1 MSLYLISFFSQHP
14 CMKHSAGWGESE
26 SPWLMECKMA
36 QLFDWNARGSYESLK
51 LSASRWL
58 SSLRFLSKLKI
69 TREKRCELD
78 PFKLESEFEILKK
91 HFPYSRSFHTA
102 GVPCYESLA
111 TPMKKERP
119 INIPKDILSK
129 KVLNWWG
136 MILAHGY
143 TDLTRTKPYG
153 YPAYSSCFCA
163 QSFAPQTIRPSNLSV
178 CLAFTFV
185 SCISCKT
192 CHFLPRSWRSKSI
205 VKRIMVNMYYPSRS
219 KHVRRPFAG
228 SPAFYVFFG
237 FHVCKCLQ
245 FFNETAS

>member
-1 MSLYLISFFSQHP
+1 
-14 CMKHSAGWGESE
+14 MKHSAGWGESE

-36 QLFDWNARGSYESLK
+36 HLFDWNARGSYESLK

-58 SSLRFLSKLKI
+58 SGLRFDNRSWKLTK
-69 TREKRCELD
+69 REKVRIG
-78 PFKLESEFEILKK
+78 PFQIGVRVANFEEALSI
-91 HFPYSRSFHTA
+91 FQIIPYSR
-102 GVPCYESLA
+102 GVWRCQSLA

-136 MILAHGY
+136 MILAHRY
-143 TDLTRTKPYG
+143 NDLTRTKPYG
-153 YPAYSSCFCA
+153 YPAYSSWFCA
-163 QSFAPQTIRPSNLSV
+163 QSFAPQTKKPSNLSV

-219 KHVRRPFAG
+219 KHVRRSFAA

-237 FHVCKCLQ
+237 LHVCKCLQ

>member
-58 SSLRFLSKLKI
+58 SSLRF
-69 TREKRCELD
+69 
-78 PFKLESEFEILKK
+78 EILKK
-91 HFPYSRSFHTA
+91 HKTIFQSIPYSR
-102 GVPCYESLA
+102 GVWRCQSLA

-119 INIPKDILSK
+119 IDIPKDILSK
-129 KVLNWWG
+129 KVLHWWG
-136 MILAHGY
+136 MILAHRY
-143 TDLTRTKPYG
+143 NDLTRTKPYG
-153 YPAYSSCFCA
+153 YPAYSSWFCA
-163 QSFAPQTIRPSNLSV
+163 QSFAPQTKKPSNLSV

-219 KHVRRPFAG
+219 KHVRRPFPG

-237 FHVCKCLQ
+237 FHVCKWLQ